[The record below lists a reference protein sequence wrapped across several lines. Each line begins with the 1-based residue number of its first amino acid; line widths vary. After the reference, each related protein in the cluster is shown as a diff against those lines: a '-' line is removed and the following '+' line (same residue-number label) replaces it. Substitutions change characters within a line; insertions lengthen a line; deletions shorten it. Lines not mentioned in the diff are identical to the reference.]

1 MLQTSV
7 KDFLSRSISCGLPG
21 WGRVFVGIS
30 PNWGN
35 ASFANIIEHPKS
47 EVEGYAVRLTA
58 EEIAKLDTS
67 IGYPKMYDRKRVN
80 MKRLPYTEGDE
91 LVPGQVYVMIDKLLL
106 EKYKK
111 PSSDYLDAT
120 CKTLST
126 SLYLR
131 VGKYEDKKH
140 ELKLRVFNG
149 AKIELDFEHK
159 AYASMKFLGV

>member
-1 MLQTSV
+1 MLGTSV
-7 KDFLSRSISCGLPG
+7 KEFLSRCISCGLPG
-21 WGRVFVGIS
+21 WGRVFVGLS

-35 ASFANIIEHPKS
+35 ASFANIIEHAKS
-47 EVEGYAVRLTA
+47 EVEGYAVKLRA
-58 EEIAKLDTS
+58 EEIAKLDQS
-67 IGYPKMYDRKRVN
+67 IGYPKMYDRKKVSL
-80 MKRLPYTEGDE
+80 KRLPFNEGDE
-91 LVPGQVYVMIDKLLL
+91 MIQGQVYVMIDKLLL
-106 EKYKK
+106 EKYKR
-111 PSSDYLDAT
+111 PSSDYIDAT

-131 VGKYEDKKH
+131 IGKYEDKKH